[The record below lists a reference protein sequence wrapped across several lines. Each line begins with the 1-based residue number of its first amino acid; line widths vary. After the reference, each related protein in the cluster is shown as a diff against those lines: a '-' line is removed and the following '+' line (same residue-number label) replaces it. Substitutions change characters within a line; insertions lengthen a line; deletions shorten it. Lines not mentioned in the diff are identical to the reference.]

1 MPRQLPVLLQVMLLA
16 SLAIRM
22 VVGAPCCWS
31 GQTEPQVE
39 QSGTMQHAMH
49 AGHDMAAMGDMA
61 AMPDMQ
67 QQPASGH
74 EGHDEGDNRAGP
86 CCSACG
92 PVLASAEVV
101 ILAKA
106 AAPHTPREFA
116 ERELPPRDLLR
127 LYEATG
133 PPLRV

>member
-1 MPRQLPVLLQVMLLA
+1 VLL
-16 SLAIRM
+16 
-22 VVGAPCCWS
+22 VGAIES
-31 GQTEPQVE
+31 QAGQAEAL
-39 QSGTMQHAMH
+39 QHDMH
-49 AGHDMAAMGDMA
+49 AGHDMAGMA
-61 AMPDMQ
+61 EMADID
-67 QQPASGH
+67 QPASGH
-74 EGHDEGDNRAGP
+74 QGHDEGDNRAGP

-101 ILAKA
+101 IPAKA
-106 AAPHTPREFA
+106 AALHTPREYA